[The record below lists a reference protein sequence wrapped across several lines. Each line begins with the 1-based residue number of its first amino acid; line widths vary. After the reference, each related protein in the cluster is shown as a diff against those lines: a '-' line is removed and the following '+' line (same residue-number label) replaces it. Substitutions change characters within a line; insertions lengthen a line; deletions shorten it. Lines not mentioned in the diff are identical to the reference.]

1 MTELREAPRQYRRLW
16 RPGRSAAAAAGPG
29 VTAPGV
35 TAPGVTAPGVTAP
48 GLGAPGLGAPVAA
61 AGPAGTLTAAYE
73 RCRQLNCR
81 HGTSYYLATQLLPA
95 WKRPHVHALYGF
107 ARYADEIV
115 DAFDPGFSPAQRA
128 AQLRDW
134 EDRFFGYL
142 RGGRCDDPVL
152 AAVVHTVRSF
162 RIDEGDFRAFLASMA
177 MDLTVTS
184 YPDYAD
190 LLRYMEG
197 SAAVIG
203 TMMLPVLEPADP
215 VAAREPARQLGL
227 AFQLTN
233 FIRDVAEDLRRGR
246 VYLPAADLD
255 RFGVTP
261 ADLAGGGPAGLAG
274 GGPAGL
280 AGGGPAAAV
289 RELLAFETARAR
301 AHYAAA
307 LPGVALLAPSSRPCI
322 RAALEL
328 YGGILDEIE
337 RCDFAVLHRRIR
349 LPRRRRAAIFARHL
363 AAARRAARAERRVEV
378 RLPGS

>member
-1 MTELREAPRQYRRLW
+1 MTDLRAAPRQSLRPCW
-16 RPGRSAAAAAGPG
+16 PGRSAAGG
-29 VTAPGV
+29 
-35 TAPGVTAPGVTAP
+35 
-48 GLGAPGLGAPVAA
+48 
-61 AGPAGTLTAAYE
+61 AGTLTGAYE
-73 RCRQLNCR
+73 RCRQLTYR

-107 ARYADEIV
+107 ARYADDIV
-115 DAFDPGFSPAQRA
+115 NAFDPGFSPARRA
-128 AQLRDW
+128 AELRDW
-134 EDRFFGYL
+134 ENRFFGSL

-152 AAVVHTVRSF
+152 AAVAHTVRSF
-162 RIDEGDFRAFLASMA
+162 RIDEADFRAFLGSMA

-184 YPDYAD
+184 YPDYAG

-215 VAAREPARQLGL
+215 AAAREPARQLGL

-246 VYLPAADLD
+246 VYLPAADLA
-255 RFGVTP
+255 RFGVGP
-261 ADLAGGGPAGLAG
+261 ADLAGGAPT
-274 GGPAGL
+274 
-280 AGGGPAAAV
+280 AAV

-301 AHYAAA
+301 AHYTAA

-337 RCDFAVLHRRIR
+337 RCGFAVLHRRVR

-363 AAARRAARAERRVEV
+363 AAARRAARADRRAEA

>member
-1 MTELREAPRQYRRLW
+1 MTELREGPRQHLRLRR
-16 RPGRSAAAAAGPG
+16 PAAAAGPG
-29 VTAPGV
+29 PAVPV
-35 TAPGVTAPGVTAP
+35 P
-48 GLGAPGLGAPVAA
+48 GAPEPAA
-61 AGPAGTLTAAYE
+61 LAAGTLTAAYE
-73 RCRQLNCR
+73 RCRQLNYR
-81 HGTSYYLATQLLPA
+81 HGTSYYLATQLLPG

-115 DAFDPGFSPAQRA
+115 NAFDPGLSPARRA
-128 AQLRDW
+128 AELRDW

-142 RGGRCDDPVL
+142 GGGRCDDPVL

-162 RIDEGDFRAFLASMA
+162 RIHEADFRAFLASMA
-177 MDLTVTS
+177 SDLTVTS
-184 YPDYAD
+184 YQSYAD
-190 LLRYMEG
+190 LLAYMEG

-215 VAAREPARQLGL
+215 VAARGPARELGL

-246 VYLPAADLD
+246 VYLPAADLA
-255 RFGVTP
+255 RFGVGQ
-261 ADLAGGGPAGLAG
+261 ADLAGGAPT
-274 GGPAGL
+274 
-280 AGGGPAAAV
+280 AAV

-307 LPGVALLAPSSRPCI
+307 LPGVALLAPSSQPCI

-337 RCDFAVLHRRIR
+337 RCGFAVLHRRIR